1 MVMRCIGLAQH
12 GIVCSMTDELLI
24 QAFLETERTV
34 RGRSEH
40 TLTSYGRDLRQFAS
54 YVQELGI
61 TLGEVQRE
69 DALMFI
75 RHMHK
80 GKRYQEA
87 TVNRKISCCRTF
99 YASLVRKQV
108 CTANPFALISVHR
121 HESHLPTVLT
131 VSEVASLLNL
141 PWDDF
146 PSARDQLVFSL
157 LYDTGCRI
165 SELRS
170 IKEEDIE
177 KEVLR
182 IRVMGKG
189 KRMRYVFY
197 TKRTHSLLSCYLSM
211 KHERFDTPYLIVSN
225 KGKQLPMSTIG
236 SMFATYGR
244 RLGWQKN
251 FTPHVLRHTYATH
264 LLDNGADIRLVQEL
278 LGHQSI
284 STTQIYTHVSKERL
298 ARVYEAC
305 HPHGRK
311 QHE

>member
-1 MVMRCIGLAQH
+1 
-12 GIVCSMTDELLI
+12 MTDEYLV

-40 TLTSYGRDLRQFAS
+40 TITSYGRDLRQFSS
-54 YVQELGI
+54 YIHALGI
-61 TLGEVQRE
+61 TLSAVQRE
-69 DALMFI
+69 DALMYI
-75 RHMHK
+75 RHMNK
-80 GKRYQEA
+80 EKRYQEA

-99 YASLVRKQV
+99 YAALVRQQT
-108 CTANPFALISVHR
+108 CASNPFALISVHSR
-121 HESHLPTVLT
+121 KSHLPTVLS
-131 VSEVASLLNL
+131 VGEVARLLSL
-141 PWDDF
+141 PWGDF
-146 PSARDQLVFSL
+146 RSARDMLVFSL

-165 SELRS
+165 GELRS
-170 IKEEDIE
+170 IKEQDIE
-177 KEVLR
+177 TDVLR
-182 IRVMGKG
+182 IRVLGKG
-189 KRMRYVFY
+189 KKMRYVFY
-197 TKRTHSLLSCYLSM
+197 TKRTQSLLSSYLSM

-225 KGKQLPMSTIG
+225 SGKQLPMSTIG